1 MKKKHI
7 ALASVATLALCA
19 ATTVFAQAKPEE
31 EIRYRQSV
39 MNVIGRAFGPMVNMA
54 QNKIP
59 YNKDVVAK
67 NTQVIDTLVTL
78 PWNAFG
84 PGTEKGAPTKA
95 DMKIWSEQANFKE
108 GADKMQQEVSKLSQA
123 VKGGDEKAIKGAIGD
138 LGKTC
143 KSCHDDYR
151 LKEARN

>member
-1 MKKKHI
+1 MRTKHLVI
-7 ALASVATLALCA
+7 ALLALCA
-19 ATTVFAQAKPEE
+19 ASTGFAQVKPED

-39 MNVIGRAFGPMVNMA
+39 MNVIGRAFGPMVGMA

-67 NTQVIDTLVTL
+67 NTQIIETLSGL

-95 DMKIWSEQANFKE
+95 DMKVWSDSTKFK
-108 GADKMQQEVSKLSQA
+108 GAADKMQQEVSKLSQT
-123 VKGGDEKAIKGAIGD
+123 VKAGDEKAILAQVGEV
-138 LGKTC
+138 GKAC
-143 KSCHDDYR
+143 KSCHDDFR

>member
-1 MKKKHI
+1 MRTKH
-7 ALASVATLALCA
+7 LVVAMVAWCA
-19 ATTVFAQAKPEE
+19 ASTVTAQVKPED

-39 MNVIGRAFGPMVNMA
+39 MNVIGRAFGPMVAMA

-67 NTQVIDTLVTL
+67 NTQIIETLSGL

-95 DMKIWSEQANFKE
+95 DMKVWSDSAKFKSA
-108 GADKMQQEVSKLSQA
+108 ADKMQQEVSKLGQT
-123 VKGGDEKAIKGAIGD
+123 VKAGDEKAILAQVGEV
-138 LGKTC
+138 GKSC
-143 KSCHDDYR
+143 KSCHDDFR